1 MAEKI
6 KILVVDDEADFCLLV
21 QDNLEDT
28 EEFEVVTCSD
38 PARTEEVLRDEKP
51 DLLLLDNVMPER
63 KGSQIAKSLKVND
76 EFKDLPI
83 IMVSGRGEMVY
94 FKKNDQFR
102 WMSNTPIV
110 KDRGE
115 ISDSKNPEALSA
127 AYGVDDYVAKPFST
141 ETLVEVIH
149 EVLGKKQKNSDNEEQ
164 SPGTF

>member
-28 EEFEVVTCSD
+28 EEFEVVTCTE
-38 PARTEEVLRDEKP
+38 PARTEEALRQEKP

-63 KGSQIAKSLKVND
+63 KGSQIAKSLKANP
-76 EFKDLPI
+76 EFEDLPI

-94 FKKNDQFR
+94 FKRNDQYR
-102 WMSNTPIV
+102 WLPNTTVV
-110 KDRGE
+110 KERGE
-115 ISDSKNPEALSA
+115 IADSKNPETLSA

-141 ETLVEVIH
+141 DTMVEVIH
-149 EVLGKKQKNSDNEEQ
+149 EVLEKKHKKTDSEQQ
-164 SPGTF
+164 SPDTF